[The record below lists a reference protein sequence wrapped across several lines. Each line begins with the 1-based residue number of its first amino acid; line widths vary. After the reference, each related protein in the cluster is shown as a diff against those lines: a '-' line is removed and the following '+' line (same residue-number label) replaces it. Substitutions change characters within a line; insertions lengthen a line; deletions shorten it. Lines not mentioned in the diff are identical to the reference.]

1 VEYIKDNLNRKNMN
15 NKILAIVFSSLLMV
29 LCASIPKETITLSK
43 TIGSDLQVLHDSHY
57 NMVQLYYS
65 GIKLNVNAF
74 IDDVYAPFV
83 IHHVLEAELNKH
95 KSGEPSIYSIIENAG
110 KTGGKGETEEALNVM
125 LEFQEAANKQINA
138 KRNELISPILQQ
150 EKEILSAINQ
160 SYQNT
165 IYANTT
171 LTAYL
176 VSVRKVKESQNE
188 ALAIVGLSGL
198 DTTVTNRLVELSGFM
213 DMVLEKGEM
222 IDIKNKEAQQQIED
236 IVNKVKELP
245 NKITK

>member
-1 VEYIKDNLNRKNMN
+1 MN
-15 NKILAIVFSSLLMV
+15 SKILVVIFSSLLMV
-29 LCASIPKETITLSK
+29 SCASIPKETVTLSK
-43 TIGSDLQVLHDSHY
+43 TIGSDLQILHDSY
-57 NMVQLYYS
+57 RNMVQLYYI

-83 IHHVLEAELNKH
+83 IHHVLEVELNKH
-95 KSGEPSIYSIIENAG
+95 KRGESSIYSIIENAG

-125 LEFQEAANKQINA
+125 LEFQEAANQQINT

-150 EKEILSAINQ
+150 EREILSAIDQ
-160 SYQNT
+160 SYQNI
-165 IYANTT
+165 IYANAT

-188 ALAIVGLSGL
+188 ALSIIGFNGL
-198 DTTVTNRLVELSGFM
+198 DTTVTNRLVELSRFV
-213 DMVLEKGEM
+213 DVALEKSEK
-222 IDIKNKEAQQQIED
+222 IDIKSNEAQQKIED
-236 IVNKVKELP
+236 IVNKIKVLT